1 MSSLNRV
8 KKKLDLHSKQT
19 GLPEIKHE
27 EPTARYE
34 IVYTKLDSAISLDQ
48 WNEFVQKSSVIIHSL
63 FRKICGG
70 E

>member
-1 MSSLNRV
+1 MPSYKLCNAL
-8 KKKLDLHSKQT
+8 KKKFIKY
-19 GLPEIKHE
+19 PEIKYE